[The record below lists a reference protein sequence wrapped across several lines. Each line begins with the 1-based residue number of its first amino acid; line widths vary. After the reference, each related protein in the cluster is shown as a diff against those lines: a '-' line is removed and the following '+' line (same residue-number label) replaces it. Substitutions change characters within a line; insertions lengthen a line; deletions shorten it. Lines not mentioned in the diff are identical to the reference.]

1 MWIISFALVVLNL
14 LFPSAIRT
22 ARHDRDVLLNGMLD
36 GLEHSALDDK
46 AVRVYL
52 DSDAIYIQF
61 FTETGS
67 VDVVLMDNDGALL
80 TEDLID
86 TTVNNYMS
94 IAIPEDAGSDFVIQ
108 LSNAH
113 GQMEGHFSI
122 D

>member
-36 GLEHSALDDK
+36 DLEHSTLDDK

-52 DSDAIYIQF
+52 DADTIYIQF

-67 VDVVLMDNDGALL
+67 VDVILMDNEGALL

-108 LSNAH
+108 LSNGH